1 MVRVPC
7 RNAKGAKSLAWA
19 LKDTGRHSQGE
30 GLPMYGD
37 RRTSLMIMLVVVLIA
52 LAAVAYWK
60 LVGKPKLG
68 PYGAIAM
75 SDTSLTYGGA
85 WGYADPITAYKRSI
99 AECNKVSGG
108 NNDCVVKIS
117 LK

>member
-1 MVRVPC
+1 
-7 RNAKGAKSLAWA
+7 
-19 LKDTGRHSQGE
+19 
-30 GLPMYGD
+30 MYGD

-52 LAAVAYWK
+52 LAGVAYWK

-85 WGYADPITAYKRSI
+85 WGYADPITATSAPSPNATRRPAATI
-99 AECNKVSGG
+99 AS
-108 NNDCVVKIS
+108 
-117 LK
+117 